1 MMEIFN
7 GRDITFLSS
16 LGGVS
21 VLQVLHSEDKEE
33 SGSSYHPGIHLFMKY
48 FNYTSNLYNKYNHIN
63 FNWFT
68 VGTETE
74 EMDTESESFV
84 TDTELPDEGEGNGD
98 KVDAMEEMG
107 DG

>member
-1 MMEIFN
+1 MIGICN
-7 GRDITFLSS
+7 GRNIMFLSS
-16 LGGVS
+16 LGGANI
-21 VLQVLHSEDKEE
+21 LQALHSEDEE
-33 SGSSYHPGIHLFMKY
+33 ELGSNYHPGIHLLMKY
-48 FNYTSNLYNKYNHIN
+48 FNYTSNLYNKLNHIN

-84 TDTELPDEGEGNGD
+84 TDAELPDEGEGNGD
-98 KVDAMEEMG
+98 KVDTVEEMG